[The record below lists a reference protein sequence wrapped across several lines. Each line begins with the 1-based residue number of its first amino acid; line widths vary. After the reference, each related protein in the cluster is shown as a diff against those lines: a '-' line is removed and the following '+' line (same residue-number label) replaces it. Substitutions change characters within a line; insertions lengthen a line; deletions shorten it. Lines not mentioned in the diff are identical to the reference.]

1 MKIRTT
7 VLAAAALASCAVLS
21 GCSLGFNK
29 FSEAYKACDE
39 PSGISVSD
47 GGKTLSIDTRGNDD
61 YSGADFSDMSCILD
75 ELKVPQYI
83 RDDIEA
89 TNSLMG
95 RQNAEFEG
103 ISMNWSYHPDSGANM
118 TLHYGG

>member
-1 MKIRTT
+1 MKLIKP
-7 VLAAAALASCAVLS
+7 AAAITALASTVILS
-21 GCSLGFNK
+21 GCALGFSK
-29 FSEAYKACDE
+29 FNDAYKACGD

-47 GGKTLSIDTRGNDD
+47 GGKTLSIDTMGNDD
-61 YSGADFSDMSCILD
+61 YAGADFSDMNCILE

-83 RDDIEA
+83 MDDISA

-95 RQNAEFEG
+95 RQNAEFDG

-118 TLHYGG
+118 TLHFGD

>member
-1 MKIRTT
+1 
-7 VLAAAALASCAVLS
+7 LS
-21 GCSLGFNK
+21 GCALGFNK
-29 FSEAYKACDE
+29 FEEAYKACDE

-61 YSGADFSDMSCILD
+61 YSGAAYSDMTCILD

-83 RDDIEA
+83 RDDIDA

-95 RQNAEFEG
+95 RQSADYDG
-103 ISMNWSYHPDSGANM
+103 ISMTWSYHPDSGAKM
-118 TLHYGG
+118 TFHYGD